1 MHMLIRVRS
10 FNTHATYCLSVTV
23 GVVAAAAA
31 AAAVMMV
38 LVVAHLMQCD
48 QPKQD

>member
-10 FNTHATYCLSVTV
+10 FNTCTTYCLSVIV
-23 GVVAAAAA
+23 GVVAAA

-48 QPKQD
+48 QPKQY